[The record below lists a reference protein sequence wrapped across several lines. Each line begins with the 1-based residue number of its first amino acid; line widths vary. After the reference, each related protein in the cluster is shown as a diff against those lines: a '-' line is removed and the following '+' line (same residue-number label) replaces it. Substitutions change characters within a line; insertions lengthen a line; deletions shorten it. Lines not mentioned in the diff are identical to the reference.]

1 MVQRSAWQRWSA
13 EWAILAARY
22 SGGLAWARSLLLKS
36 AILGMGAVFVYW
48 AGWPEPSLPVHPMA
62 SFPQTPGAVSHI
74 MSGSSSGHTT
84 NLLQDGI
91 LRRKGSG
98 GASHTLASDKGD
110 QPKER
115 TSFLV
120 DLNDGTS
127 EELEHLPGIGA
138 ILAGRIIAHRASHG
152 AFRRV
157 EDLVLVPGIGNKRLQ
172 QLRSLVGVR
181 ASDKG
186 IASP

>member
-1 MVQRSAWQRWSA
+1 
-13 EWAILAARY
+13 
-22 SGGLAWARSLLLKS
+22 
-36 AILGMGAVFVYW
+36 MGAVFVYW
-48 AGWPEPSLPVHPMA
+48 AGWPEPSLPVYPMA
-62 SFPQTPGAVSHI
+62 SFPQTPGAVSRT
-74 MSGSSSGHTT
+74 MSGSSAGAPHTV
-84 NLLQDGI
+84 
-91 LRRKGSG
+91 
-98 GASHTLASDKGD
+98 ASDKED
-110 QPKER
+110 QPKDE

-120 DLNDGTS
+120 DLNDGTP
-127 EELEHLPGIGA
+127 EEFERLPGIGA

-157 EDLVLVPGIGNKRLQ
+157 EDLVLVPGIGKKRLQ